1 MNMDFNNFIATVKEE
16 VQKLVGDRYN
26 VTVNCVMKINRE
38 LQGLSIRNQNT
49 EYCPSIYL
57 EDYYQEYQSGKS
69 VIDIAEEIVSI
80 SRQKNL
86 NISGIVENLQD
97 YEWVKPRLRVKLIN
111 YQRNVK
117 LLKTIPHER
126 ILDLAIIP
134 YIHLKKD
141 NEIMSI
147 KVHYPLMD
155 VWNITSDSL
164 MHIAKN
170 NTLIMNP
177 VVVEEMTHFILRMIM
192 DDTKNLEVKTDDNE
206 EILKSIF
213 HNDQM
218 QNEMYIL
225 TNKSNLD
232 GAYAAFQTKELKDLS
247 YRIGSDE
254 LYLLPSSIH
263 EVIVVNAKGMDPY
276 KLREMV
282 ISINSTQVE
291 DKDFLSDSI
300 YHYDRVRDLISVVE

>member
-1 MNMDFNNFIATVKEE
+1 M
-16 VQKLVGDRYN
+16 
-26 VTVNCVMKINRE
+26 
-38 LQGLSIRNQNT
+38 
-49 EYCPSIYL
+49 
-57 EDYYQEYQSGKS
+57 
-69 VIDIAEEIVSI
+69 
-80 SRQKNL
+80 
-86 NISGIVENLQD
+86 
-97 YEWVKPRLRVKLIN
+97 
-111 YQRNVK
+111 
-117 LLKTIPHER
+117 
-126 ILDLAIIP
+126 LDLAIIP
-134 YIHLKKD
+134 YIHLRKD
-141 NEIMSI
+141 TEIMSI
-147 KVHYPLMD
+147 KFHYPLMD

-263 EVIVVNAKGMDPY
+263 EVIVVNAKDMDPY
-276 KLREMV
+276 KLKEMV

-300 YHYDRVRDLISVVE
+300 YHYDRVMNLISVV